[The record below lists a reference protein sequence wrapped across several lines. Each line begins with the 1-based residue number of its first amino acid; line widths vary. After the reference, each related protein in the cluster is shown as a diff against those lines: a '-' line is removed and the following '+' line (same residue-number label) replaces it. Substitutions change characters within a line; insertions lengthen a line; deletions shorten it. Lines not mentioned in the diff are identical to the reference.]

1 MEIWKIFRYL
11 ESIWKFEKI
20 LNILRKK
27 RLENSL
33 EIFFLGGGI
42 GNVEKIWGKLGNLKN
57 IRKFFGEKIGYLGEK
72 NWKFGEKKLEIILK
86 FEKKIGNLEK
96 ILEN

>member
-1 MEIWKIFRYL
+1 METNLVIILKFGNVAKNWKCGK
-11 ESIWKFEKI
+11 KFG
-20 LNILRKK
+20 N
-27 RLENSL
+27 
-33 EIFFLGGGI
+33 FGGGI

>member
-1 MEIWKIFRYL
+1 MGKIGNKFGNNFEIWKCSEKL
-11 ESIWKFEKI
+11 EMWEKIWKI
-20 LNILRKK
+20 W
-27 RLENSL
+27 
-33 EIFFLGGGI
+33 GGGI